1 MRRKLPLVSG
11 REVVAA
17 LEKAGYT
24 VVRQRGSHIRMR
36 HPADPGRKPV
46 TVPAHRGVKLG
57 LLRKIVKDANL
68 TVEEF
73 IGLLGR

>member
-1 MRRKLPLVSG
+1 MSRKLPLVSG

-36 HPADPGRKPV
+36 HLVDPGRKPV
-46 TVPAHRGVKLG
+46 TVPAHREVKLG

-68 TVEEF
+68 IVEEF

>member
-36 HPADPGRKPV
+36 HLVDPGRKPV
-46 TVPAHRGVKLG
+46 TVPAHREVKLG

-68 TVEEF
+68 IVEEF

>member
-1 MRRKLPLVSG
+1 
-11 REVVAA
+11 
-17 LEKAGYT
+17 
-24 VVRQRGSHIRMR
+24 MR
-36 HPADPGRKPV
+36 HLVDPGRKPV
-46 TVPAHRGVKLG
+46 TVPAHREVKLG